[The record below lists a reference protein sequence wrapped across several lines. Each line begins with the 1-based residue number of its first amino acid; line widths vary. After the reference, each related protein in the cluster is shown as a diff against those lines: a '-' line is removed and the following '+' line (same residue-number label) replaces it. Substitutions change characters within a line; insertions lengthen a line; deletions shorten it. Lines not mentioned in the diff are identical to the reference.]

1 MADDNITL
9 RTATIDDLN
18 SLVELWWESAHY
30 HQDLD
35 PRFQYATD
43 AENATRE
50 FMSKQME
57 SENGCFWV
65 AQIEEDIVGYIEAM
79 MIERP
84 PIFAH
89 RRIGHIGSI
98 YVKVEARRK
107 GIGRSLWNLARDWL
121 VEKGVPTIN
130 LGVSSRNP
138 KAFEFWKKLNF
149 SEIMIRLELETS

>member
-1 MADDNITL
+1 MTEGNITL

-35 PRFQYATD
+35 PRFQYSAD

-50 FMSKQME
+50 FMSKQIE
-57 SENGCFWV
+57 SEKGCFWV
-65 AQIEEDIVGYIEAM
+65 ALIEDDIVGYIEVM

-84 PIFAH
+84 PIFVH
-89 RRIGHIGSI
+89 RKIGHIGSI
-98 YVKVEARRK
+98 YVKAKARRK
-107 GIGRSLWNLARDWL
+107 GIGKSLWKLARDWL
-121 VEKGVPTIN
+121 VEKGFPTIH
-130 LGVSSRNP
+130 LGVASRNP
-138 KAFEFWKKLNF
+138 IALEFWKKLNF